1 MNKSPILRVAINVV
15 FSVAV
20 IAFCIAYASR
30 LDWSKLADLRFSL
43 PLMVLS
49 LIAGICYL
57 FLSAFIWIRML
68 FRLNPAVRASWD
80 LLAVYAKS
88 WMGRYIPGKVVWI
101 AGKIHFASRYG
112 IPVSQLGVTSFL
124 EAGVQMATQ
133 LIISLA
139 IILVD
144 GHFGMLPDGIRI
156 LTVFAIIGL
165 AVALAPPV
173 FNYLTSQFLR
183 IAKRSTEH
191 NIRVTWTA
199 IGEMTGLY
207 SVGYLFLGLTYFFSM
222 KSFMPM
228 LSPSLFAFTTAG
240 ISIAGTMG
248 ILALF
253 APSGLGVREG
263 FIVLFLSL
271 AMPTELAVV
280 SAIVLRVTALIMD
293 LAFLGAC
300 VGGRRLFYG
309 NGRAI

>member
-1 MNKSPILRVAINVV
+1 MNKSPLLRLIINII

-20 IAFCIAYASR
+20 IAFCVVYASR
-30 LDWSKLADLRFSL
+30 LDWSRLSGLRFNL
-43 PLMVLS
+43 PAMILS
-49 LIAGICYL
+49 LIAGVCYL

-68 FRLNPAVRASWD
+68 FRLNPSVRASWD

-101 AGKIHFASRYG
+101 AGKIHFASRFG

-133 LIISLA
+133 LVISLV
-139 IILVD
+139 IVLID
-144 GHFGMLPDGIRI
+144 GHFGMLPDSLRLITI
-156 LTVFAIIGL
+156 IAIIGL
-165 AVALAPPV
+165 LVALAPPV
-173 FNYLTSQFLR
+173 FNILTSTLLR
-183 IAKRSTEH
+183 VMRRSTEH

-207 SVGYLFLGLTYFFSM
+207 SIGYLLLGLTYFFSL
-222 KSFMPM
+222 KSFIPT
-228 LSPSLFAFTTAG
+228 LAPSLFAFTTAG

-271 AMPTELAVV
+271 AMPVELAVV
-280 SAIVLRVTALIMD
+280 AAIVLRVTALLMD
-293 LAFLGAC
+293 LSFLAAC
-300 VGGRRLFYG
+300 VGGQRISAG
-309 NGRAI
+309 IGRAA

>member
-1 MNKSPILRVAINVV
+1 MSTSRTLRTIVNLV
-15 FSVAV
+15 FAVAV
-20 IAFCIAYASR
+20 VAFCVIYAAR
-30 LDWSKLADLRFSL
+30 LEWGKLSALRFSL
-43 PLMVLS
+43 PSMLLS
-49 LIAGICYL
+49 LLAGVCYL
-57 FLSAFIWIRML
+57 FLSSVIWIRML

-139 IILVD
+139 IILFD

-156 LTVFAIIGL
+156 LTIFAILGL
-165 AVALAPPV
+165 VIALSPPV
-173 FNYLTSQFLR
+173 FNYLTSLFLR
-183 IAKRSTEH
+183 IAKRSTGH
-191 NIRVTWTA
+191 NIRVTWSA

-207 SVGYLFLGLTYFFSM
+207 SVGYLLLGLTYFFSL
-222 KSFMPM
+222 KSFMPT

-271 AMPTELAVV
+271 ALPMELAVV

-300 VGGRRLFYG
+300 IGGRRLFSG
-309 NGRAI
+309 VK

>member
-1 MNKSPILRVAINVV
+1 MKPPRCVRT
-15 FSVAV
+15 AV
-20 IAFCIAYASR
+20 NIAFMAAVVAFSAVYVARLEWDKIAGLSIR
-30 LDWSKLADLRFSL
+30 
-43 PLMVLS
+43 PTMMILS
-49 LIAGICYL
+49 LLAGVCYL

-68 FRLNPAVRASWD
+68 FRLNPSVRASWD

-101 AGKIHFASRYG
+101 AGKIHFASQYG

-124 EAGVQMATQ
+124 EAGVQMSTQ

-139 IILVD
+139 IILLD

-173 FNYLTSQFLR
+173 FNLIASTALK
-183 IAKRSTEH
+183 IAKRSTVN
-191 NIRVTWTA
+191 NIKVTWTA

-207 SVGYLFLGLTYFFSM
+207 SFGYLLLGITYYFSL
-222 KSFMPM
+222 KAFMPD
-228 LSPSLFAFTTAG
+228 LPFSLFAFTTAG

-271 AMPTELAVV
+271 AIPVELAVV
-280 SAIVLRVTALIMD
+280 SAIVLRITALVMD
-293 LAFLGAC
+293 VAFLGVC
-300 VGGRRLFYG
+300 MGGRRLIFKRDG
-309 NGRAI
+309 AI